1 MRDFRGHDARADP
14 AASALEVMS
23 PPLLRFRPLVV
34 ADQDRLWHWLRVA
47 LWDPLPARGMRGSPR
62 EISE

>member
-34 ADQDRLWHWLRVA
+34 ADQDRLWHWLHVA
-47 LWDPLPARGMRGSPR
+47 LWDPPPARGMRGSPR
-62 EISE
+62 ELSE